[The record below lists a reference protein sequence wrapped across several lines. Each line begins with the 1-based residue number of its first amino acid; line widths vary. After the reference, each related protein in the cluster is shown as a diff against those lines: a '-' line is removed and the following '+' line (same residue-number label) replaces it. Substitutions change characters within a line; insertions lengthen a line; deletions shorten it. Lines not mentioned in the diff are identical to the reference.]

1 MSLGNLLF
9 SPFGRIGR
17 SQFWGAWLGL
27 VAFGA
32 VFGWIPLVGPAVAVV
47 AFYVMVCL
55 FSKRLHDMG
64 RSGWWQLVPIIAA
77 PLLLIA
83 GFYSLQGATLVPVGE
98 TGLDVRG
105 GVGEWPL
112 FLGILLSMVV
122 GPLFFLWAGLTP
134 GRTGSTEAGLPQ
146 GA

>member
-17 SQFWGAWLGL
+17 GQFWGAWLGL
-27 VAFGA
+27 SIFGA
-32 VFGWIPLVGPAVAVV
+32 ALGWIPLVGPVVGVV
-47 AFYVMVCL
+47 ALYILVCL

-64 RSGWWQLVPIIAA
+64 RSGWWQLVPIVAA
-77 PLLLIA
+77 PLLWLA

-112 FLGILLSMVV
+112 FLGILLSVMV
-122 GPLFFLWAGLTP
+122 GPLFFLWAGLSP
-134 GRTGSTEAGLPQ
+134 GRPPSPATGQLQ